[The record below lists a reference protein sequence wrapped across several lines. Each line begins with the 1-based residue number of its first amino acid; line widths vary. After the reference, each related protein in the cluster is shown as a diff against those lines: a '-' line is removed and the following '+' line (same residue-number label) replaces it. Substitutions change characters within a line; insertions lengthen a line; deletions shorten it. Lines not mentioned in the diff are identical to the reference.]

1 MTRKLSGPGPRLLLA
16 SASPRRRE
24 LLAHLGL
31 PFDVLA
37 PDVDEGAPEEPGLRP
52 EEWAVALA
60 QRKARAVASQAASR
74 ITVAAD
80 TIVVQRAVILGKPK
94 DLDHARQMLYRLRA
108 GEHDVITGVAVLDS
122 ASVREACAHAAT
134 RVRMRDYA
142 EEETEVFLQEGNPL
156 DKAGAYAIQDP
167 AFHPTASWDGCY
179 CNVVGLPLV
188 TVLRLLQELGHG
200 AKPQLP
206 PQCQGCPE
214 LPKLLPR

>member
-1 MTRKLSGPGPRLLLA
+1 MEHVRVSGPRLLLA

-31 PFDVLA
+31 PFDTIS
-37 PDVDEGAPEEPGLRP
+37 PDVDEEAPEGQGLRP
-52 EEWAVALA
+52 EEWAVTLA
-60 QRKARAVASQAASR
+60 QRKTRAVVSQAASR

-80 TIVVQRAVILGKPK
+80 TIVVQRGVILGKPK
-94 DLDHARQMLYRLRA
+94 DLDHARQMLHRLRA
-108 GEHDVITGVAVLDS
+108 GEHEVITGVAVLDA
-122 ASVREACAHAAT
+122 ASGREACAHAAT

-142 EEETEVFLQEGNPL
+142 DEEMEVFLQEGNPL

-167 AFHPTASWDGCY
+167 AFHPAASWDGCY
-179 CNVVGLPLV
+179 CNVVGLPLG
-188 TVLRLLQELGHG
+188 TLLRLLRGLGHG

-214 LPKLLPR
+214 LPKLLPG